1 MKPNQLTGPKPRIE
15 DGLGNLPSTVRYR
28 LRCRMAGRC
37 PNCGQPAAPNR
48 IQCNRCRHHGSVH
61 RRAAKIL
68 KLWVAGAPLRQI
80 EKLAIGKVSHPYS
93 GPFNPAG
100 LILQCK
106 CGRVS
111 RVHRADE
118 CCICGEDLWPKWVA
132 FTVRR
137 RWIRASEAERLD
149 GLIG

>member
-15 DGLGNLPSTVRYR
+15 DGLGNLHSTVRYR

-48 IQCNRCRHHGSVH
+48 IQCNRCRHHGSV
-61 RRAAKIL
+61 
-68 KLWVAGAPLRQI
+68 
-80 EKLAIGKVSHPYS
+80 LAIGKVSHPYS
-93 GPFNPAG
+93 GPFNPEG
-100 LILQCK
+100 LTLSCK

-111 RVHRADE
+111 RVQRADE

-132 FTVRR
+132 FTARR